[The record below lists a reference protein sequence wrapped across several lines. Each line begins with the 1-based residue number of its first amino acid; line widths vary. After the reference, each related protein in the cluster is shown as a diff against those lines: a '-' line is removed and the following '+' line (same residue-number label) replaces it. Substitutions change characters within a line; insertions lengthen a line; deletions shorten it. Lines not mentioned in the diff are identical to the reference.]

1 MFFGSLPVAETE
13 GAMLAH
19 GMRFPDK
26 AFKKGH
32 VLTLADIGVLTANG
46 INQVTVARLDSSDVA
61 EDAAADNLAAEITG
75 DLIDV
80 SRSFT
85 GRVNFFAKANG
96 LLTYP
101 VAHLQAFN
109 RVDESITL
117 AALPPN
123 TPVSA
128 GQMIATLKI
137 IPFAI
142 PRSALEIAR
151 SVAKHGRDRLF
162 SVVAFQTLN
171 VGLIQTRLPGTK
183 PTVLEK
189 TTDVTRARLAALDC
203 SLVSDQVVD
212 HSVQQLSRAIKAMLR
227 DGVEMVLIS
236 GASAVVDRRDIV
248 PAAIEHA
255 GGQVEHFGMPVDPG
269 NLMLFGR
276 IGKIPAIGLPGC
288 ARSPKLNGFD
298 WVLQRVVAGVP
309 LGSKEIMSMGLG
321 GFLKEIPIRPL
332 PRADAADRPQARA
345 PRIAIIV
352 LAAGQS
358 RRMGK
363 DNKLVADVNGTAMVR
378 HTLENIAGVVP
389 DEPIVVTG
397 HEADM
402 VTAALVG
409 LDLKIVHNPKFAAG
423 LSTSLVTGLGAL
435 DDEVDGA
442 LVCLADMPRVSRED
456 IKKLIAAFDPIE
468 NRAICVPTF
477 RGKRGNPVL
486 WGREFFDPMSRVSG
500 DVGARHLIGAHDDKV
515 VEVEVDSDGVILD
528 VDTPEMLKAINNA
541 AASAD

>member
-1 MFFGSLPVAETE
+1 MFFGALPIAETA

-32 VLTLADIGVLTANG
+32 VLSQDDIAILADNDITH
-46 INQVTVARLDSSDVA
+46 VTVARLDGSDVA

-75 DLIDV
+75 DLIEV

-96 LLTYP
+96 LLSYP
-101 VAHLQAFN
+101 AAHLHAFN
-109 RVDESITL
+109 KVDESITL

-123 TPVSA
+123 TPVSK

-142 PRSALEIAR
+142 PRNALEIAR

-162 SVVAFQTLN
+162 SVVAFQHLK

-183 PTVLEK
+183 ANVLEK
-189 TTDVTRARLAALDC
+189 TTEVTSARLAALDC
-203 SLVSDQVVD
+203 TLVDDQVVNHD
-212 HSVQQLSRAIKAMLR
+212 ISTLSRAIKAMLKN
-227 DGVEMVLIS
+227 GVEMVLIS
-236 GASAVVDRRDIV
+236 GASAVVDRRDTV

-255 GGQVEHFGMPVDPG
+255 GGTVEHFGMPVDPG
-269 NLMLFGR
+269 NLMLFARLG
-276 IGKIPAIGLPGC
+276 GVPAIGLPGC

-298 WVLQRVVAGVP
+298 WVLQRVVAGMP
-309 LGSKEIMSMGLG
+309 LGAPEIMSMGLG

-332 PRADAADRPQARA
+332 PRANAADRPRARA

-363 DNKLVADVNGTAMVR
+363 DNKLVADVDGTAMVHR
-378 HTLENIAGVVP
+378 SLENLAGVVP
-389 DEPIVVTG
+389 GEPIVVTG
-397 HEADM
+397 HEAEI
-402 VTAALVG
+402 VASALAG
-409 LDLKIVHNPKFAAG
+409 LDVKIAHNPRFAAG

-435 DDEVDGA
+435 DDDVDGA

-456 IKKLIAAFDPIE
+456 IRKLIAAFDPIE
-468 NRAICVPTF
+468 NRAICVPTY

-515 VEVEVDSDGVILD
+515 VEVEVDSDGVMLD
-528 VDTPEMLKAINNA
+528 VDTPEMLLALNQTAPPI
-541 AASAD
+541 D

>member
-128 GQMIATLKI
+128 GQMVATLKI

-142 PRSALEIAR
+142 TRSSLEIAR

-402 VTAALVG
+402 VTAALAG

-528 VDTPEMLKAINNA
+528 VDTPEMLKAINNP

>member
-32 VLTLADIGVLTANG
+32 VLTLADIGLLTANG

-61 EDAAADNLAAEITG
+61 EDAAADNLAAEISG

-128 GQMIATLKI
+128 GQMVATLKI

-142 PRSALEIAR
+142 TRSALEIAR

-298 WVLQRVVAGVP
+298 WVLQRVVAGIP

-402 VTAALVG
+402 VTAALAG

>member
-1 MFFGSLPVAETE
+1 
-13 GAMLAH
+13 MLAH

-528 VDTPEMLKAINNA
+528 VDTPEMLKAINNP

>member
-203 SLVSDQVVD
+203 GLVSDQVVD
-212 HSVQQLSRAIKAMLR
+212 HNVQQLSRAIKAMLR

-363 DNKLVADVNGTAMVR
+363 NNKLVADVNGTAMVR

-389 DEPIVVTG
+389 DEPIVVSG

-528 VDTPEMLKAINNA
+528 VDTPEMLKAINNP

>member
-162 SVVAFQTLN
+162 SVVAFQTLD

-183 PTVLEK
+183 ATVLEK
-189 TTDVTRARLAALDC
+189 TSDVTRDRLAALDC
-203 SLVSDQVVD
+203 SLVSDQVVE
-212 HSVQQLSRAIKAMLR
+212 HSVRQLSRAIKAMLR

-309 LGSKEIMSMGLG
+309 VGSKEIMSMGLG

-528 VDTPEMLKAINNA
+528 VDTPEMLKAINNP

>member
-409 LDLKIVHNPKFAAG
+409 LDLKIVHNPKFAGG

-528 VDTPEMLKAINNA
+528 VDTPEMLKAINNP

>member
-528 VDTPEMLKAINNA
+528 VDTPEMLKAINNPT
-541 AASAD
+541 ASAD

>member
-528 VDTPEMLKAINNA
+528 VDTPEMLKAINNP

>member
-528 VDTPEMLKAINNA
+528 VDTPEMLKAINKP

>member
-227 DGVEMVLIS
+227 DGIEMVLIS

-402 VTAALVG
+402 VSAALVG

-528 VDTPEMLKAINNA
+528 VDTPEMLKAINNP

>member
-1 MFFGSLPVAETE
+1 
-13 GAMLAH
+13 
-19 GMRFPDK
+19 
-26 AFKKGH
+26 
-32 VLTLADIGVLTANG
+32 
-46 INQVTVARLDSSDVA
+46 
-61 EDAAADNLAAEITG
+61 
-75 DLIDV
+75 
-80 SRSFT
+80 
-85 GRVNFFAKANG
+85 
-96 LLTYP
+96 
-101 VAHLQAFN
+101 
-109 RVDESITL
+109 
-117 AALPPN
+117 
-123 TPVSA
+123 
-128 GQMIATLKI
+128 
-137 IPFAI
+137 
-142 PRSALEIAR
+142 
-151 SVAKHGRDRLF
+151 
-162 SVVAFQTLN
+162 
-171 VGLIQTRLPGTK
+171 
-183 PTVLEK
+183 
-189 TTDVTRARLAALDC
+189 
-203 SLVSDQVVD
+203 
-212 HSVQQLSRAIKAMLR
+212 
-227 DGVEMVLIS
+227 
-236 GASAVVDRRDIV
+236 
-248 PAAIEHA
+248 
-255 GGQVEHFGMPVDPG
+255 
-269 NLMLFGR
+269 
-276 IGKIPAIGLPGC
+276 
-288 ARSPKLNGFD
+288 
-298 WVLQRVVAGVP
+298 
-309 LGSKEIMSMGLG
+309 MGLG

-528 VDTPEMLKAINNA
+528 VDTPEMLKAINNP

>member
-151 SVAKHGRDRLF
+151 SVAKHGSDRLC

-203 SLVSDQVVD
+203 GLVSDQVVD
-212 HSVQQLSRAIKAMLR
+212 HNVQQLSRAIKAMLR

-255 GGQVEHFGMPVDPG
+255 GGKVEHFGMPVDPG

-309 LGSKEIMSMGLG
+309 VGSKEIMSMGLG

-409 LDLKIVHNPKFAAG
+409 LDLKIVHNPKFATG

-435 DDEVDGA
+435 DDEVDGV

-515 VEVEVDSDGVILD
+515 VEVEVDGDGVILD
-528 VDTPEMLKAINNA
+528 VDTPEMLKAVNNP

>member
-32 VLTLADIGVLTANG
+32 VLTLADIGLLTANG

-61 EDAAADNLAAEITG
+61 EDAAADNLAAEISG

-128 GQMIATLKI
+128 GQMVATLKI

-142 PRSALEIAR
+142 TRSALEIAR

-298 WVLQRVVAGVP
+298 WVLQRVVAGIP

-332 PRADAADRPQARA
+332 PRADAADRPRARA

-402 VTAALVG
+402 VTAALAG

-528 VDTPEMLKAINNA
+528 VDTPEMLKAINNPDA
-541 AASAD
+541 PAD

>member
-61 EDAAADNLAAEITG
+61 ADAAADNLAAEITG

-528 VDTPEMLKAINNA
+528 VDTPEMLKAINNP

>member
-363 DNKLVADVNGTAMVR
+363 NNKLVADVNGTAMVR

-402 VTAALVG
+402 VTAALAG

-528 VDTPEMLKAINNA
+528 VDTPEMLKAINNP

>member
-128 GQMIATLKI
+128 GQMVATLKI

-142 PRSALEIAR
+142 TRSALEIAR

-528 VDTPEMLKAINNA
+528 VDTPEMLKAINNP

>member
-468 NRAICVPTF
+468 NRGICVPTF

-528 VDTPEMLKAINNA
+528 VDTPEMLKAINNP

>member
-1 MFFGSLPVAETE
+1 MFFGSLPVAKTE

-101 VAHLQAFN
+101 IAHLQAFN

-162 SVVAFQTLN
+162 SVVAFLTLN

-409 LDLKIVHNPKFAAG
+409 LDLKIVHNPKFAGG

-528 VDTPEMLKAINNA
+528 VDTPEMLKAINNP

>member
-1 MFFGSLPVAETE
+1 
-13 GAMLAH
+13 
-19 GMRFPDK
+19 
-26 AFKKGH
+26 
-32 VLTLADIGVLTANG
+32 
-46 INQVTVARLDSSDVA
+46 
-61 EDAAADNLAAEITG
+61 
-75 DLIDV
+75 
-80 SRSFT
+80 
-85 GRVNFFAKANG
+85 
-96 LLTYP
+96 
-101 VAHLQAFN
+101 
-109 RVDESITL
+109 
-117 AALPPN
+117 
-123 TPVSA
+123 
-128 GQMIATLKI
+128 
-137 IPFAI
+137 
-142 PRSALEIAR
+142 
-151 SVAKHGRDRLF
+151 
-162 SVVAFQTLN
+162 
-171 VGLIQTRLPGTK
+171 
-183 PTVLEK
+183 
-189 TTDVTRARLAALDC
+189 
-203 SLVSDQVVD
+203 LVSDQVVD

-402 VTAALVG
+402 VTAALAG

-528 VDTPEMLKAINNA
+528 VDTPEMLKAINNP

>member
-61 EDAAADNLAAEITG
+61 EDAAPDNLAAEITG

-276 IGKIPAIGLPGC
+276 IGKIPVIGLPGC

-402 VTAALVG
+402 VTAALAG

-477 RGKRGNPVL
+477 RGKRGHPVL
-486 WGREFFDPMSRVSG
+486 WGREVFAPMSRVSG

-528 VDTPEMLKAINNA
+528 VDTPEMLKAINNP

>member
-32 VLTLADIGVLTANG
+32 VLTLADIGALTANG

-203 SLVSDQVVD
+203 GLVSDQVVD
-212 HSVQQLSRAIKAMLR
+212 HNVQQLSRAIKAMLR

-363 DNKLVADVNGTAMVR
+363 NNKLVADVNGTAMVR

-389 DEPIVVTG
+389 DEPIVVSG

-528 VDTPEMLKAINNA
+528 VDTPEMLKAINNP

>member
-352 LAAGQS
+352 LTAGQS

-528 VDTPEMLKAINNA
+528 VDTPEMLKAINNP

>member
-402 VTAALVG
+402 VTAALAG

-528 VDTPEMLKAINNA
+528 VDTPEMLKAINNP

>member
-378 HTLENIAGVVP
+378 HTLGNIAGVVP

-528 VDTPEMLKAINNA
+528 VDTPEMLKAINNP

>member
-212 HSVQQLSRAIKAMLR
+212 HSVQQLSQAIKAMLR

-528 VDTPEMLKAINNA
+528 VDTPEMLKAINNP

>member
-212 HSVQQLSRAIKAMLR
+212 HSVQQLSQAIKAMLR

-409 LDLKIVHNPKFAAG
+409 LDLKIVHNPKFAGG

-515 VEVEVDSDGVILD
+515 VEVEVDSDGIIFD
-528 VDTPEMLKAINNA
+528 VDTPEMLKAINNP

>member
-389 DEPIVVTG
+389 DEPIVVSG

-528 VDTPEMLKAINNA
+528 VDTPEMLKAINNP